1 MDFISLYDLMD
12 ELASNTA
19 PKYSNSEEARYS
31 EAAADLHQW
40 LMSSTGRPQW
50 LKINKNTRRPV
61 PDNNVSDKG
70 IAMLEHMA
78 GWEGRTHDAYCR
90 YRSELAR
97 AEAQGI
103 DESLILPGINQ
114 ADLMYKGADYLQAM
128 EIGFDKKEIS
138 EFIEQYAPKPEIKPD
153 ADRRTEPESVKD
165 EMDKQADTTSNK
177 RECQLHTLIWR
188 VYLHLMNAKGKATAQ
203 QVWYEIQHR
212 HREYDEEG
220 IIQEVTADLIQWESF
235 HRNETRFKKSSLS
248 PTITKLKKTPPF

>member
-78 GWEGRTHDAYCR
+78 GWEGRTHAAYCR

-138 EFIEQYAPKPEIKPD
+138 EFIERFKRQYSPKPEIKPE
-153 ADRRTEPESVKD
+153 ADHRAESESVKD
-165 EMDKQADTTSNK
+165 DAENQVDPTTSERELTRWLRETWIKENK
-177 RECQLHTLIWR
+177 PNGTGFF
-188 VYLHLMNAKGKATAQ
+188 NALKKYVDKEGSPIVEHYTASKKGAGIRWNTGSATNTMSKKA
-203 QVWYEIQHR
+203 IQNN
-212 HREYDEEG
+212 
-220 IIQEVTADLIQWESF
+220 VSK
-235 HRNETRFKKSSLS
+235 FKKE
-248 PTITKLKKTPPF
+248 P